1 MAREAMQLR
10 TEEGMHSRHILLLA
24 GLMLVSC
31 QPPAPLQLTRDDLGK
46 HIDLRLG
53 QEIELRLAANPTTGY
68 RWQVVHAAPAVLDT
82 LAGETF
88 SPASAAPG
96 VAGGGGTVTWRFRAT
111 RVGRDN
117 LQLVYRRP
125 WESGAIPAQTFVC
138 EVAVNP

>member
-1 MAREAMQLR
+1 MRR
-10 TEEGMHSRHILLLA
+10 RDIILLLA

-31 QPPAPLQLTRDDLGK
+31 QPPAPLQLTQDDLGK

-53 QEIELRLAANPTTGY
+53 QEIELRLDANPTTGY
-68 RWQVVHAAPAVLDT
+68 RWQVVQAAPAVLDT
-82 LAGETF
+82 LAGEMYL
-88 SPASAAPG
+88 PASAAPG

-125 WESGAIPAQTFVC
+125 WEPDSVPAQTFVC